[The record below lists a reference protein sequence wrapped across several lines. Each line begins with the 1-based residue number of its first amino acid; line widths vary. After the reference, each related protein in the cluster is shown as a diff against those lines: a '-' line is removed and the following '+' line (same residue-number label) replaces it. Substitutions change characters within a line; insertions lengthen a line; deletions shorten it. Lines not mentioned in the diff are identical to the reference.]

1 MADDRGGA
9 GRREFLICRL
19 NDNELSFRP
28 STNVSKPNFD
38 SPITFFEI

>member
-19 NDNELSFRP
+19 NDNEHLLRIFTSL
-28 STNVSKPNFD
+28 SKPSFD
-38 SPITFFEI
+38 SQITFFEI